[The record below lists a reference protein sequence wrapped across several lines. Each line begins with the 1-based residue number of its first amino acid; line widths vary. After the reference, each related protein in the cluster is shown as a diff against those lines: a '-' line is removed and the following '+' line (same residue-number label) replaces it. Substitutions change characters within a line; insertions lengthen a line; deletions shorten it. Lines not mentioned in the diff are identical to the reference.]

1 MLFQP
6 SKITIYGVPFS
17 VHTRKVVVAARM
29 KSIPYEI
36 QRVVPVAPETLPAA
50 WRTISPTG
58 FIPAIDDGGFVLAD
72 STAIVLYF
80 DRKQSA
86 LLLPVGERDYGA
98 ALSIDAWAGGALFR
112 AVVQPLFH
120 NQIVAPNIRKVEGD
134 RAMIEAALHEALPE
148 AYGYLE
154 GRLQRRY
161 LVGEALSIA
170 DVAVVSNLVV
180 MHYLGHG
187 IDRPRFPKLA
197 AYFEHHCSSPL
208 LAAVIA
214 EEKPSVEG
222 AGLRFF

>member
-1 MLFQP
+1 MP

-58 FIPAIDDGGFVLAD
+58 FIPAIDDDGFVLAD

-80 DRKQSA
+80 DRKHPGPS
-86 LLLPVGERDYGA
+86 LLPVGERDYGA

-112 AVVQPLFH
+112 AMVQPLFH
-120 NQIVAPNIRKVEGD
+120 NQIVAPYIRKVEGD

-187 IDRPRFPKLA
+187 IDKERFPKLA
-197 AYFEHHCSSPL
+197 AYFEHHRSSPL

-222 AGLRFF
+222 VPGLRFF